1 MAQTAPAAT
10 PLAELDRIAGTAPPE
25 MQPALARLRNLLS
38 DRQSAQE
45 RQRAEVLE
53 NTARALLYQAETIRG
68 FAFRYF
74 TLHANWLE
82 YLEKH
87 QGTDTNAAKQKIDQR
102 LDEYYQLLLTAANYY
117 KSTLA
122 RVSEAEPAEVADI
135 IGRFRQEYSADDSL
149 SRHMR
154 ENIASVDKHLKAARS
169 QGIAALDQKQICRD
183 IIPDV
188 HLKALPLKQR
198 EGR

>member
-102 LDEYYQLLLTAANYY
+102 LDEYYQLLLFFLIISFA
-117 KSTLA
+117 KA
-122 RVSEAEPAEVADI
+122 RWLIDFIKFCLEILWFFDFAD
-135 IGRFRQEYSADDSL
+135 S
-149 SRHMR
+149 
-154 ENIASVDKHLKAARS
+154 
-169 QGIAALDQKQICRD
+169 
-183 IIPDV
+183 
-188 HLKALPLKQR
+188 
-198 EGR
+198 

>member
-1 MAQTAPAAT
+1 MAFIISCTCT
-10 PLAELDRIAGTAPPE
+10 LNPLVYGT
-25 MQPALARLRNLLS
+25 
-38 DRQSAQE
+38 
-45 RQRAEVLE
+45 
-53 NTARALLYQAETIRG
+53 
-68 FAFRYF
+68 F
-74 TLHANWLE
+74 TWFLP
-82 YLEKH
+82 
-87 QGTDTNAAKQKIDQR
+87 
-102 LDEYYQLLLTAANYY
+102 YY

-135 IGRFRQEYSADDSL
+135 IGRFRQEYSANDSL

-188 HLKALPLKQR
+188 HLKALPLKKR